1 LNASETCGAG
11 PSATGATADDGTLA
25 AADRFHHRLD
35 LGAEP
40 EADGRTRFRLWAPS
54 AAGVELLLWRGAVRD
69 GRTPDGR
76 QPMQPAGGGWF
87 EARAACGAGT
97 RYRYRVTPADPQA
110 APLAVPDPASRA
122 QDGDVHDASV
132 VVDPAAYAW
141 RHAGWRGRPW
151 HETVLLELHVGA
163 LGGYDG
169 VRRRLPAIAA
179 AGFTAIELMPLA
191 DFPGARNWGYD
202 GVLPFAPDAAYG
214 PPEALKALVDEA
226 HGLGLMVFLD
236 VVYNHFG
243 PDGNYLGVGA
253 QEFFDAARHTPWG
266 AAIDFA
272 RPEVGAFFE
281 ANALYWLHEYRF
293 DGLRLDAVHAIGH
306 EAWLR
311 RLAARVRRSVEPG
324 RHVHLVLENDDNAAG
339 LLGEGGYDAQ
349 WNDDGHH
356 VLHVLLTGED
366 EGYYADYAD
375 APAERLARVL
385 AQGFDYQGEPSAHRG
400 GRPRG
405 TPSGALPPTAFVLFL
420 QNHDQVGNRAFGE
433 RLLALVG
440 AEALRPALALLLLA
454 PQIPL
459 MFMGD
464 EWGATEPFLYFTSH
478 ADAELAAAVRDGRR
492 REFERFAAFADPA
505 RRAEIP
511 DPDDAATFE
520 ASLPRERAGDPAQVA
535 WRAFVARLLA
545 LRRDALVPRLAGARA
560 LGAAALGPRA
570 VTARWRL
577 GDGSTWAL
585 WVNLDARPV
594 TLDAVQGAAAARGT
608 PLFALQDAARS
619 MAREGVLPPHGL
631 ALLRAPAGEGAP

>member
-1 LNASETCGAG
+1 MGAPADG
-11 PSATGATADDGTLA
+11 PPALG
-25 AADRFHHRLD
+25 DRFRHRLD
-35 LGAEP
+35 LGAELEP
-40 EADGRTRFRLWAPS
+40 DGHTRFRLWAPS
-54 AAGVELLLWRGAVRD
+54 AAGVELLLWHGPARD
-69 GRTPDGR
+69 ARAPDAR
-76 QPMQPAGGGWF
+76 RPMRPAGAGWF
-87 EARAACGAGT
+87 EDRAACGAGT

-122 QDGDVHDASV
+122 QDGDVHDPSV
-132 VVDPAAYAW
+132 VVDPSAYAW

-179 AGFTAIELMPLA
+179 TGFTAIELMPLA

-253 QEFFDAARHTPWG
+253 REYFDESRHTPWG

-281 ANALYWLHEYRF
+281 ANALYWLREYRF
-293 DGLRLDAVHAIGH
+293 DGLRLDAVHAIGD
-306 EAWLR
+306 EGWLR
-311 RLAARVRRSVEPG
+311 RLASRVRRGVEPG
-324 RHVHLVLENDDNAAG
+324 RHVHLVVENDDNAAA

-385 AQGFDYQGEPSAHRG
+385 AQGFDYQGGPSAHRE

-405 TPSGALPPTAFVLFL
+405 TPSAALPPTAFVLFL

-433 RLLALVG
+433 RLLALAG
-440 AEALRPALALLLLA
+440 ADALRPALALLLLV

-459 MFMGD
+459 LFMGD

-478 ADAELAAAVRDGRR
+478 VDPELADAVRDGRR

-505 RRAEIP
+505 RRDAIP
-511 DPDDAATFE
+511 DPNDAATFE
-520 ASLPRERAGDPAQVA
+520 ASLPRERAGDAAQSA
-535 WRAFVARLLA
+535 WRAFVTRLLA
-545 LRRDALVPRLAGARA
+545 LRRRELLPGLAGARA
-560 LGAAALGPRA
+560 LGAEALGPRA

-577 GDGSTWAL
+577 GDGSTWSL
-585 WVNLDARPV
+585 WVNLDAEPV
-594 TLDAVQGAAAARGT
+594 TLGTPRRAAAARGT
-608 PLFALQDAARS
+608 PLFALPDAA
-619 MAREGVLPPHGL
+619 P
-631 ALLRAPAGEGAP
+631 ALAGEGRLPGHGFLLSRTPARESAP